1 MTSISDPVALHS
13 LRLKQCRIPMRAIL
27 NLYAKQIGLK
37 EISRLF

>member
-13 LRLKQCRIPMRAIL
+13 LQLNHCWIPMHAIL
-27 NLYAKQIGLK
+27 KLCAEQIGLK